1 MPALLSHVRVLDL
14 SRVLAGPWSSQLLA
28 DLGAEVIKVERPGE
42 GDDTR
47 AWGPPF
53 LKDADGIETR
63 QGGYFLAANRG
74 KKSVTLDL
82 ARPEAQDIVRRL
94 AADSDVVIENFKVGT
109 LDRYGLG
116 HAQLAALNPRLVYCS
131 VTGFGQT
138 GPRSAEP
145 AYDFLIQ
152 ALGGLMSVTG
162 EAGGEPQ
169 KVGVPIVDL
178 VTGVY
183 ATVGIL
189 AALAARE
196 VTGRGEHVDV
206 AMLDVQVAL
215 LCNQAMNYLLSG
227 RTPQRTGTAH
237 PNIQPQKVFKARD
250 AEFIVVVGNDGQFE
264 SLCRVVGRPELAQ
277 DERYRDQRRARA
289 QPRRARPA
297 ARRDLPAAATAPTW
311 LERLG
316 RANVPCG
323 PINTIAEVFAEPQV
337 RHRGML
343 RDAAASDLGQRAAGG
358 QPAALRRR
366 GGDGRPRAADAR
378 RRHRRRARLD
388 RRDAR
393 AARRAAGER
402 YRVKPPR
409 RCRYA
414 GPAVGAATR
423 RGQDTSASTGAGRRC
438 RCRSSFFHPGGSVF
452 AAPGPGRTAPR
463 RRAGAG

>member
-28 DLGAEVIKVERPGE
+28 DLGAEVVKVERPGE

-53 LKDADGIETR
+53 LKDADGVETR

-82 ARPEAQDIVRRL
+82 AKPEAQDIVRRL

-109 LDRYGLG
+109 LERYGLG
-116 HAQLAALNPRLVYCS
+116 YAQLSALYPRLVYCS

-196 VTGRGEHVDV
+196 ISGRGEHVDV

-237 PNIQPQKVFKARD
+237 PNIQPQKVFRARD
-250 AEFIVVVGNDGQFE
+250 AEFIIVVGNDGQFE
-264 SLCRVVGRPELAQ
+264 SLCRVVGRPELAR
-277 DERYRDQRRARA
+277 DERFATNGARVRHRDVLGPLLDGIFLQQDRAA
-289 QPRRARPA
+289 
-297 ARRDLPAAATAPTW
+297 W
-311 LERLG
+311 LERLA

-323 PINTIAEVFAEPQV
+323 PINTIPEVFADPQV
-337 RHRGML
+337 LHRGML
-343 RDAAASDLGQRAAGG
+343 RELPHPTSGSVPQVASPLRFGGEPAMAGRAPPALGADTDAVLASIGVSREQL
-358 QPAALRRR
+358 AALR
-366 GGDGRPRAADAR
+366 
-378 RRHRRRARLD
+378 
-388 RRDAR
+388 
-393 AARRAAGER
+393 
-402 YRVKPPR
+402 
-409 RCRYA
+409 
-414 GPAVGAATR
+414 
-423 RGQDTSASTGAGRRC
+423 ASGI
-438 RCRSSFFHPGGSVF
+438 V
-452 AAPGPGRTAPR
+452 
-463 RRAGAG
+463 

>member
-1 MPALLSHVRVLDL
+1 MPAPLSHVRVLDL

-28 DLGAEVIKVERPGE
+28 DLGADVTKVERPGE

-53 LKDADGIETR
+53 LKDADGVETR

-94 AADSDVVIENFKVGT
+94 AADSDVLIENFKVGT
-109 LDRYGLG
+109 LERYGLG
-116 HAQLAALNPRLVYCS
+116 YARLSALNPRLVYCS

-189 AALAARE
+189 AALSARE
-196 VTGRGEHVDV
+196 ITGRGEHVDV

-277 DERYRDQRRARA
+277 DERYADQRRAGSP
-289 QPRRARPA
+289 PRRARPA
-297 ARRDLPAAATAPTW
+297 ARRHLPAAGSGDLAGAARPRQRAVRADQHHPRGLRRAAGAAP
-311 LERLG
+311 
-316 RANVPCG
+316 
-323 PINTIAEVFAEPQV
+323 
-337 RHRGML
+337 
-343 RDAAASDLGQRAAGG
+343 RDAAHAAASDLGQRAAGG
-358 QPAALRRR
+358 LPAALRRR
-366 GGDGRPRAADAR
+366 GGDGRARAADAR

-393 AARRAAGER
+393 AARRAAGEWHR
-402 YRVKPPR
+402 LKPPR
-409 RCRYA
+409 R
-414 GPAVGAATR
+414 R
-423 RGQDTSASTGAGRRC
+423 RCHRRRCAGRRGC
-438 RCRSSFFHPGGSVF
+438 P
-452 AAPGPGRTAPR
+452 AAPVCWCRDRNHPEEENST
-463 RRAGAG
+463 